1 MNRPQRIIHRGELY
15 YADLN
20 PVFGSE
26 QGGIRPVLILQN
38 EVGNWFSPTVI
49 VAAVTAKSRKGCLPT
64 HVLVGTDSGLR
75 KSSIILTEQV
85 RTIDQIP
92 VVGLDRGA
100 FPREAGTGRPGAA
113 CKLRPFTKVRGGSRM
128 DAKGIINYYG
138 MLRILKALEG
148 HGFTQKELKRITAHL
163 ELEVERGLFCS
174 QSKQAA

>member
-85 RTIDQIP
+85 RTIDKSRLMNRIGVLSPENQKQ
-92 VVGLDRGA
+92 VDR
-100 FPREAGTGRPGAA
+100 
-113 CKLRPFTKVRGGSRM
+113 
-128 DAKGIINYYG
+128 
-138 MLRILKALEG
+138 ALLVSFALPQKIKEDQEW
-148 HGFTQKELKRITAHL
+148 TQKESSITT
-163 ELEVERGLFCS
+163 ECS
-174 QSKQAA
+174 EF